1 MNRKQ
6 YLREYY
12 QRNKEHLSSLNKIN
26 LKKFIEL
33 NPWMESFYKINQRC
47 NNPKCKDYPNY
58 GGRGIKALITK
69 EEIKIL
75 WFRDKAYNM
84 NNPTIDKIDNDGNY
98 TFDNCQWLENKD
110 NSLKDKILQKI
121 GQYDLNG
128 NLLKIWNG
136 QNRLARVLQFSQS
149 HISRAIK
156 ENRIAYGFKWRLIK

>member
-1 MNRKQ
+1 
-6 YLREYY
+6 
-12 QRNKEHLSSLNKIN
+12 
-26 LKKFIEL
+26 
-33 NPWMESFYKINQRC
+33 MESFYKINQRC

-121 GQYDLNG
+121 G
-128 NLLKIWNG
+128 
-136 QNRLARVLQFSQS
+136 RLRTTIRS
-149 HISRAIK
+149 SRT
-156 ENRIAYGFKWRLIK
+156 